1 MGIKIIGTGKY
12 LPEKVIT
19 NEDISQHVDTSHE
32 WILDRTGIE
41 QRRIATTESSLD
53 MAAAAAEQAL
63 QGIDKDSIGLVVVA
77 TITPDN
83 ITPSMAAMVKKELG
97 LERAIAF
104 DINAACSGFVYGLWI
119 AESLM
124 NTALSQYSKDGA
136 SKRALVVGTERL
148 TRVTNWEDRETCIL
162 FGDGAAAAVVECREG
177 WPSIGAVLGSRGDD
191 VLLRLPGL
199 GRGEPNVLSM
209 EGTQVF
215 KFAVETVPACMDA
228 TLKKAGLRSRL
239 ILQIHDELIVEAPEN
254 EKKQAAQILKSCME
268 NAFPL
273 DVPLTVDMTEGKSW
287 EK

>member
-97 LERAIAF
+97 RQGNLHP
-104 DINAACSGFVYGLWI
+104 LW
-119 AESLM
+119 
-124 NTALSQYSKDGA
+124 
-136 SKRALVVGTERL
+136 RR
-148 TRVTNWEDRETCIL
+148 
-162 FGDGAAAAVVECREG
+162 
-177 WPSIGAVLGSRGDD
+177 SRG
-191 VLLRLPGL
+191 
-199 GRGEPNVLSM
+199 GR
-209 EGTQVF
+209 T
-215 KFAVETVPACMDA
+215 
-228 TLKKAGLRSRL
+228 
-239 ILQIHDELIVEAPEN
+239 
-254 EKKQAAQILKSCME
+254 
-268 NAFPL
+268 
-273 DVPLTVDMTEGKSW
+273 GKR
-287 EK
+287 